1 MKKLRIIALMLL
13 CVLVAMSLVACDF
26 GHIKDTNGDEDFTL
40 ETITDEDI
48 LKGETKYVA
57 FGSKNLTVG
66 DVHSV
71 TVKKFSGVWQ
81 VAQLELQGYGRAVA
95 SMDMSVVKGNCRVVL
110 ICNDKIVHD
119 FNINGQ
125 DTYTVNTA
133 GKYYIKLA
141 GESAEIAKMEFTWK
155 LA

>member
-1 MKKLRIIALMLL
+1 MKKLRIIALMML
-13 CVLVAMSLVACDF
+13 CVLVAISLVACDF

-48 LKGETKYVA
+48 LAGGTKYVA
-57 FGSKNLTVG
+57 FGSQNLTVG

-81 VAQLELQGYGRAVA
+81 VAMLELQGGSAAVT
-95 SMDMSVVKGNCRVVL
+95 MDMTVAKGNCRVVL
-110 ICNDKIVHD
+110 ICNDEIVHD
-119 FNINGQ
+119 FDINGQ
-125 DTYTVNTA
+125 DTYTVHTA

-141 GESAEIAKMEFTWK
+141 GESAEISKMDFTWS
-155 LA
+155 LV